1 MKITVDENA
10 GFCYGVQ
17 RAVDTA
23 FEAATL
29 PGDVWCLGK
38 LIHNDDCMRRL
49 SEKGICVAKSPGEIP
64 DGAYVIIRAHGEPQ
78 NTYEVLQDK
87 GCTVI
92 DSTCRFVEKIH
103 KIAKNKSDEGCIIII
118 IGDRDHPEV
127 RGILGHCRIGYTVAD
142 DTDVTSLFDTIP
154 ADSPVCVV
162 SQTTA
167 GRKNAENIAAK
178 LKNHYTNC
186 EIFDTICN
194 ATSRRQSSAAEL
206 AAQCDGMIV
215 IGGKD
220 SSNTRRLYD
229 VCRELCE
236 NTVMV
241 ENAEELD
248 ADRFSGCKH
257 IGITAGASTPAWIIK
272 EVHSKL

>member
-1 MKITVDENA
+1 MKITVDDNA

-23 FEAATL
+23 FDAACL
-29 PGDVWCLGK
+29 PGEVWCLGK

-49 SEKGICVAKSPGEIP
+49 SEKSIRVADSPEEIP
-64 DGAYVIIRAHGEPQ
+64 DEANVIIRAHGEPQ
-78 NTYEVLQDK
+78 STYEVLREK
-87 GCTVI
+87 GCSVI
-92 DSTCRFVEKIH
+92 DATCRFVEKIH
-103 KIAKNKSDEGCIIII
+103 KIAKKKSDEGCIIVI

-127 RGILGHCRIGYTVAD
+127 RGILGRCGVGYTVAD
-142 DTDVTSLFDTIP
+142 EADVSRLFDTVS

-178 LKNHYTNC
+178 LKKHYTNC

-194 ATSRRQSSAAEL
+194 ATSRRQSSAAVL
-206 AAQCDGMIV
+206 ASKCDGMIV

-220 SSNTRRLYD
+220 SSNTRRLFD
-229 VCRELCE
+229 VCREHCV

-248 ADRFSGCKH
+248 AGRFAGCKH

>member
-1 MKITVDENA
+1 MKITVDSNA

-23 FEAATL
+23 FDAASL
-29 PGDVWCLGK
+29 PGEVWCLGK
-38 LIHNDDCMRRL
+38 LIHNDDCMKRL
-49 SEKGICVAKSPGEIP
+49 AAKNIRVANSVADIP
-64 DGAYVIIRAHGEPQ
+64 HGSNVIIRAHGEPQ
-78 NTYEVLQDK
+78 STYEALREKD
-87 GCTVI
+87 CTVI
-92 DSTCRFVEKIH
+92 DATCRFVEKIH
-103 KIAKNKSDEGCIIII
+103 KIAKNKSEEGCIIVI

-127 RGILGHCRIGYTVAD
+127 RGILGHCKVGYTVAD
-142 DTDVTSLFDTIP
+142 EADVALLFDTVS

-167 GRKNAENIAAK
+167 GRKNAENIATK
-178 LKNHYTNC
+178 LKKHYTNC

-206 AAQCDGMIV
+206 ASQCDGMIV

-229 VCRELCE
+229 VCRELCR

-248 ADRFSGCKH
+248 ADRFAGCEH